1 MRLHQSAHPWLG
13 ATPFPPAG
21 ARHHISVWRR
31 PASPRA
37 PLQLALPRRARPPA
51 AGRRAALAP
60 GRRRCSCT
68 SGELTRRR
76 DRPQAAARL
85 PSAQV
90 SFFSRQISPRQ
101 IWLGAGRFRANFS
114 PNSATNA
121 RCARA
126 SYGRF
131 LRNVAR
137 VCLKLA
143 QPQRGSVY
151 RSQPLAIAMKLW
163 YAPTPDVKPSDLIA
177 MRYES
182 YPPIFRH
189 RHRDNSRKKGGGAAR
204 RRRGGGGAAAA
215 ALPAAAAA
223 AWWWCGCGGAPGVEA
238 RAARART
245 NSEMALA
252 PSVYFSK
259 FATKSAVALSR
270 AKFREIY
277 RARSAAIAFDDRLSR
292 AWFSAQKSL
301 ARFARQGHATPTANL
316 SQVTSL
322 DYLTLTIPKTR
333 LASQPTPDA
342 LQFVHTRAAQA
353 LASWAG
359 REPPPP
365 RAPPRCARNGA
376 PPSEPRPPRPPTH
389 LLPPLLLRPLEG
401 SCCKRRV
408 SS

>member
-1 MRLHQSAHPWLG
+1 
-13 ATPFPPAG
+13 
-21 ARHHISVWRR
+21 
-31 PASPRA
+31 
-37 PLQLALPRRARPPA
+37 
-51 AGRRAALAP
+51 
-60 GRRRCSCT
+60 
-68 SGELTRRR
+68 
-76 DRPQAAARL
+76 
-85 PSAQV
+85 
-90 SFFSRQISPRQ
+90 
-101 IWLGAGRFRANFS
+101 
-114 PNSATNA
+114 
-121 RCARA
+121 
-126 SYGRF
+126 
-131 LRNVAR
+131 
-137 VCLKLA
+137 
-143 QPQRGSVY
+143 
-151 RSQPLAIAMKLW
+151 MKLW
-163 YAPTPDVKPSDLIA
+163 YAPTPDVKPYDLIA

-259 FATKSAVALSR
+259 FATNLPWRCR
-270 AKFREIY
+270 AEIY
-277 RARSAAIAFDDRLSR
+277 RGRSAVVALDDRLSR
-292 AWFSAQKSL
+292 GLLFSPQKSL

-342 LQFVHTRAAQA
+342 LQSDHTRAAQA